1 MSKPTSID
9 EYLEVAPAEGRAQ
22 LRKIRRRV
30 RDLVPDA
37 EETISYGMPA
47 FRLGK
52 VFIYFAAFKHHV
64 GIYPPV
70 IGDKALVEKLRR
82 FRGPKGNLKFA
93 YENSTPDHLIDR
105 IVLALVEQIN
115 PTSGG

>member
-9 EYLEVAPAEGRAQ
+9 DYLEMAPAEGRAF

-30 RDLVPDA
+30 QELVPEA
-37 EETISYGMPA
+37 EETVSYGMPA
-47 FRLGK
+47 FRLRR
-52 VFIYFAAFKHHV
+52 VFIYFAAFKRHV

-70 IGDKALVEKLRR
+70 IGDKALVEELRR
-82 FRGPKGNLKFA
+82 FRGPKGNLKFS
-93 YENSTPDHLIDR
+93 YEDSIPDDLIDR
-105 IVLALVEQIN
+105 IILALGEQMK